1 MQKFTGKIFWMI
13 LGALVLGLAVWGEF
27 RAGSMPSVAA
37 RVKDLDLPSLG
48 VYRLQTWVAALSC
61 IAVYSFL
68 FKENPFYRFFEH
80 ALLGCATGYSCA
92 VVMRQNLYSQWLVP
106 IKKAIVNVAQNG
118 WTPSD
123 AATIALI
130 FAGVIGLLWYFQ
142 YSKKYFWVSRI
153 AMCISLGAGAG
164 LAFKDTFNQLIPQI
178 TGTFKNV
185 CPSEYVMPGASL
197 LDRFYMGC
205 ENAIFVIGT
214 VSVLMYFFFA
224 FGNKNAI
231 VKSSSKIGRW
241 YLMIALGAFFGNTF
255 MSRLSALIE
264 RVHFLMAEWLL
275 ISQM

>member
-37 RVKDLDLPSLG
+37 RVKDLDLPNLG

-106 IKKAIVNVAQNG
+106 IKKSIVNVMANG

-185 CPSEYVMPGASL
+185 CPTEYVMPGASL
-197 LDRFYMGC
+197 LDRFYAGC

-224 FGNKNAI
+224 FGNKNTI
-231 VKSSSKIGRW
+231 VKGSSKIGRW

>member
-1 MQKFTGKIFWMI
+1 MQKTSGRLFWLLIAAVVLI
-13 LGALVLGLAVWGEF
+13 LAAWGEYK
-27 RAGSMPSVAA
+27 AVHSPAVAA
-37 RVKDLDLPSLG
+37 RITDLELPNHFI
-48 VYRLQTWVAALSC
+48 YRLQTWVAALSC

-106 IKKAIVNVAQNG
+106 IKKSIINVMASNY
-118 WTPSD
+118 SRED
-123 AATIALI
+123 IATIALI

-178 TGTFKNV
+178 TGTFKNI
-185 CPSEYVMPGASL
+185 CPSEYAMPGVPL
-197 LDRFYMGC
+197 IDRFYAGC

-275 ISQM
+275 MSQM